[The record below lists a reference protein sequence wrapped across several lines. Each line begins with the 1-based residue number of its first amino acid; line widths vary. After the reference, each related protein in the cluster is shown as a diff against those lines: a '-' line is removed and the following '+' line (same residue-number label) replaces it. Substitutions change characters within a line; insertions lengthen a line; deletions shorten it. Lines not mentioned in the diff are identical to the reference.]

1 MVDVFGLGLLVLG
14 FVRGALG
21 WLAEEFRRLPWDERV
36 LRLRKLRC
44 VVGLHILYA
53 LELMIV
59 SDIIDSFLA
68 VVDYDTREGDFL
80 SSPAFSALFQLAM
93 IVVIRTM
100 IDFFLSK
107 EIESVHESHV
117 SQSS

>member
-1 MVDVFGLGLLVLG
+1 MDYLTSFFEIVARVVDVFGLGLLVLG

-21 WLAEEFRRLPWDERV
+21 WLAEEFRRLPWEERV

-68 VVDYDTREGDFL
+68 VVDYDTREARFPL
-80 SSPAFSALFQLAM
+80 KSRLLRISPAGDDCGHPN
-93 IVVIRTM
+93 R
-100 IDFFLSK
+100 D
-107 EIESVHESHV
+107 
-117 SQSS
+117 